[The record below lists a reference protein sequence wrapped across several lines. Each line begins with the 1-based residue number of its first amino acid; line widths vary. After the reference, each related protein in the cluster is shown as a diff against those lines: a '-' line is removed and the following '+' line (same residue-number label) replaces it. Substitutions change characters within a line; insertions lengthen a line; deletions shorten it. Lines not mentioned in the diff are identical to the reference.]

1 MKIYDSRVST
11 RNAEGSS
18 EVRSRRQGGT
28 ESGTQGERKSA
39 NDIRAENNELD
50 ILQRMARNAKKN
62 GTEDDFTEEFGKT
75 PDSVLKQKPQ
85 PIPDLPRGSP
95 QDIPVRKKKP
105 DTMV

>member
-1 MKIYDSRVST
+1 MKTYY
-11 RNAEGSS
+11 NGQ
-18 EVRSRRQGGT
+18 RSRRQEGTPPGT
-28 ESGTQGERKSA
+28 EGERKSR
-39 NDIRAENNELD
+39 NDIRAENNALD
-50 ILQRMARNAKKN
+50 VLKRMARNAKKN

-85 PIPDLPRGSP
+85 PIPDLPRGGP